1 MQGDAHIR
9 TLGRSEAE
17 SVLELWR
24 VAEATPTQT
33 DTIEDV
39 NHMIGREHVAFLVA
53 EFEGHLVGSIM
64 ASFDGWRG
72 HLYRL
77 VVHPDHRRK
86 RIARELVMAAERAL
100 SGWGAKRV
108 TALVEKEHAPAMAFW
123 AAAGYARDSRAT
135 RFVRSL

>member
-1 MQGDAHIR
+1 VG
-9 TLGRSEAE
+9 
-17 SVLELWR
+17 VLELWW
-24 VAEATPTQT
+24 VGEATPTQT

-77 VVHPDHRRK
+77 VVHPEHRRK
-86 RIARELVMAAERAL
+86 RIARQLVMAAERAL
-100 SGWGAKRV
+100 SDWGAKRV
-108 TALVEKEHAPAMAFW
+108 TALVEKEHARAMAFW
-123 AAAGYARDSRAT
+123 AAAGYTQDSGMT

>member
-1 MQGDAHIR
+1 MHGDAHIR
-9 TLGRSEAE
+9 TLGRNEAE
-17 SVLELWR
+17 AVLALWR
-24 VAEATPTQT
+24 VGEATPTQT

-39 NHMIGREHVAFLVA
+39 NHMIGRELVVFLVA

-77 VVHPDHRRK
+77 VVHPEHRRK
-86 RIARELVMAAERAL
+86 RIARQLVLAAERAL
-100 SGWGAKRV
+100 SDWGAKRV
-108 TALVEKEHAPAMAFW
+108 TALVEKENARAMAFW
-123 AAAGYARDSRAT
+123 SAAGYTQDSGMT

>member
-53 EFEGHLVGSIM
+53 EFEGHLVGSIL

-77 VVHPDHRRK
+77 VVHPEHRRK
-86 RIARELVMAAERAL
+86 RIARELVTAAERAL
-100 SGWGAKRV
+100 SGWGSKRV
-108 TALVEKEHAPAMAFW
+108 TALVEKEHAGAMAFW
-123 AAAGYARDSRAT
+123 AAAGYTRDSGMT

>member
-9 TLGRSEAE
+9 TLGRTEAE
-17 SVLELWR
+17 SVLELWK

-39 NHMIGREHVAFLVA
+39 KHMIGREHVAFLVA

-77 VVHPDHRRK
+77 VVHPEHRRK

-108 TALVEKEHAPAMAFW
+108 TALVEKEHAGAMAFW
-123 AAAGYARDSRAT
+123 AAAGYARDSRMT